1 MPYVLGIDIGT
12 GSTVVAVARLQ
23 RGGWGPPEV
32 VTIPSTLPLDGD
44 GPQVA
49 HGFLRRIGD
58 DVPMVLADRPYRAAA
73 LVAELVERIVESTAA
88 AEGGPAEQV
97 VVCVPGTWGPG
108 RTEQSRAALDG
119 RVALLAAPVAAAE
132 AYAAREPLDVGHTVA
147 VYDLGGT
154 HCECALVARADT
166 ATFTVLECAETG
178 TPFGGAD
185 LDDALVGWVRAR
197 LGPAADP
204 DPAEPQGRLALATLR
219 GSGTA
224 AREELSTADTVTG

>member
-49 HGFLRRIGD
+49 HGFLRRVGD

-73 LVAELVERIVESTAA
+73 LVAELVERIVERTAA

-108 RTEQSRAALDG
+108 RTEQSRAARYG
-119 RVALLAAPVAAAE
+119 QSCRYCQAVVPHAGSVGVMLLQKTPDVPQPVGSPFTLTA
-132 AYAAREPLDVGHTVA
+132 
-147 VYDLGGT
+147 
-154 HCECALVARADT
+154 CEMHL
-166 ATFTVLECAETG
+166 
-178 TPFGGAD
+178 
-185 LDDALVGWVRAR
+185 
-197 LGPAADP
+197 
-204 DPAEPQGRLALATLR
+204 
-219 GSGTA
+219 
-224 AREELSTADTVTG
+224 